1 MSVAAPDQ
9 SIRNAPGART
19 PRIVSSG
26 FATVDMRLAQRL
38 LASPGGTAANVA
50 RILNSLGWESALV
63 GTVGQDPSGNLLKS
77 TLNNEGVLVDDLWLD
92 PKWLTP
98 VLVQTDDR
106 GDHGWRFSCPIC
118 GTRYAKHR
126 PSPEGNAH
134 DVLEKVDAPDV
145 FFFDRTSLFTLSL
158 AETWAAAGTIV
169 VFEPSGLGRPQLF
182 ERAVRSSSIVK
193 YSSERG
199 EPFEDLVTSSSAA
212 LVKTLGA
219 RGSLVRSSPST
230 GWREIST
237 GPVESVV
244 DSAGAGDWTTAGI
257 LDALLGES
265 PGWPLS
271 ELGDRLVDSVAN
283 GHRLGAAACGWEG
296 VFPRIAASLAYEDI
310 ELFSCPRVLA
320 HR

>member
-1 MSVAAPDQ
+1 MTVASPERP
-9 SIRNAPGART
+9 IRRNPGEHA

-26 FATVDMRLAQRL
+26 FATVDMRLTQRL

-50 RILNSLGWESALV
+50 RILNLLGWESAFV
-63 GTVGQDPSGNLLKS
+63 GTVGEDPSGNLLKS
-77 TLNNEGVLVDDLWLD
+77 ILNDEGVLVDDLWLD
-92 PKWLTP
+92 PRWLTP

-134 DVLEKVDAPDV
+134 DVLTKVDAPDV

-158 AETWAAAGTIV
+158 AEAWAAAGTIV

-182 ERAVRSSSIVK
+182 ERALKSSSIVK
-193 YSSERG
+193 YSRERG
-199 EPFEDLVTSSSAA
+199 EAFEDLVISSSAV

-219 RGSLVRSSPST
+219 RGSVVRPSHGA
-230 GWREIST
+230 GWKEIQT

-257 LDALLGES
+257 LDALLGEGS
-265 PGWPLS
+265 GWPLS
-271 ELGDRLVDSVAN
+271 QLGDRLVESVAN

-296 VFPRIAASLAYEDI
+296 VFPSHAASLEYDQI
-310 ELFSCPRVLA
+310 EIFSCPRVLG